1 MARNPFLRWI
11 EPAFPV
17 ILVAAGVLLTPA
29 VFVTSSEADGT
40 SAVERNAFVA
50 RPVWWQEQYAGC
62 ALGGHV
68 YSPELIP
75 VWRCGNHSAGFAPG
89 RGVAS
94 LPSGADTDA
103 HAAFR

>member
-1 MARNPFLRWI
+1 MARTLFLRWI

-17 ILVAAGVLLTPA
+17 FLVAAGVLVAP
-29 VFVTSSEADGT
+29 VFFVTSLEADGT
-40 SAVERNAFVA
+40 SAAERNAFVA
-50 RPVWWQEQYAGC
+50 KPLWWREQYTGC

-68 YSPELIP
+68 YSPALIP
-75 VWRCGNHSAGFAPG
+75 VWRCGIDAAGFAPG

-103 HAAFR
+103 HAAFQ